1 MEQDDPG
8 EALAELRERRLGA
21 PELLQAAVG
30 SGLAAYAVWALL
42 LQPGFRR
49 VPLRLQVRGGGARG
63 RAAGGA
69 GRPRPERRL
78 QRPAPRPLP
87 SPPWDSGLGTQPRLP
102 PCPGALRRCE

>member
-87 SPPWDSGLGTQPRLP
+87 SPPWDSG
-102 PCPGALRRCE
+102 